1 MADRQ
6 KVYDADTHFQASA
19 ESIIP
24 HLSKAM
30 QERLPEFEMSPV
42 RLGRAGQVLQPPYR
56 HWFRLGDRA
65 GGWGSNKPRRLGNAG
80 PVEGDERGF
89 QQFMGEKFPADGA
102 EDYDIAA
109 RLKDMD
115 EEGVDVEVMVPGT
128 FTGHEDPEV
137 DMEFIR
143 AAHRFIDE
151 TTRAAPDRLK
161 SLITVSAKAV
171 EESVGEIKTWA
182 GSSWARGVFINPPL
196 GFPLDH
202 PDLNPI
208 WAAADEADL
217 CVVHHSNSAG
227 YPGYRDLWDNPFMG
241 RTAGHPWGAQRA
253 VASFFGSGIM
263 DRYPNVRF
271 AVLESGHLHGVRL
284 AHDVLGQADG
294 RPGHLHGVRGE
305 GPPAPGTM
313 SEYMTSGRFFCS
325 IVLHEGPRDRAG
337 AARFRDPRR
346 RHPDVRVGLPARRV
360 PVPRVREGR
369 GRVGKMPDERR
380 AMRKLMVHESLGGKG
395 SPRRRASDSRDQL
408 LGAEAGVNNLLG
420 GGVVGR
426 ARGAAAVELML

>member
-24 HLSKAM
+24 YLSKAM

-42 RLGRAGQVLQPPYR
+42 RLGRAGQTLQPPYR

-89 QQFMGEKFPADGA
+89 QQFMGEKYPADGA

-115 EEGVDVEVMVPGT
+115 EEGVDVELMVPGT

-143 AAHRFIDE
+143 AAHRFIDD

-271 AVLESGHLHGVRL
+271 AVLESGFGWLPFWAKRMDDQVTYMGFVAKDLQHS
-284 AHDVLGQADG
+284 
-294 RPGHLHGVRGE
+294 
-305 GPPAPGTM
+305 M

-325 IVLHEGPRDRAG
+325 IVLHEGPELVRLVSEILGDDILMFGSDYPHAES
-337 AARFRDPRR
+337 RF
-346 RHPDVRVGLPARRV
+346 
-360 PVPRVREGR
+360 PVSVKVVDEWE
-369 GRVGKMPDERR
+369 MPDERR
-380 AMRKLMVHESLGGKG
+380 AKLMHE
-395 SPRRRASDSRDQL
+395 
-408 LGAEAGVNNLLG
+408 N
-420 GGVVGR
+420 
-426 ARGAAAVELML
+426 AAKCFRL

>member
-24 HLSKAM
+24 YLSKAM

-42 RLGRAGQVLQPPYR
+42 RLGRAGQTLQPPYR

-89 QQFMGEKFPADGA
+89 QQFMGEKYPADGA

-115 EEGVDVEVMVPGT
+115 EEGVDVELMVPGT

-151 TTRAAPDRLK
+151 TTKAAPDRLK

-271 AVLESGHLHGVRL
+271 AVLESGFGWLPFWAKRMDDQVTYMGFVAKDLQHS
-284 AHDVLGQADG
+284 
-294 RPGHLHGVRGE
+294 
-305 GPPAPGTM
+305 M

-325 IVLHEGPRDRAG
+325 IVLHEGPELVRLVSEILGDDILMFGSDYPHAES
-337 AARFRDPRR
+337 RF
-346 RHPDVRVGLPARRV
+346 
-360 PVPRVREGR
+360 PVSVKVVDEWE
-369 GRVGKMPDERR
+369 MPDERR
-380 AMRKLMVHESLGGKG
+380 AKLMHEN
-395 SPRRRASDSRDQL
+395 A
-408 LGAEAGVNNLLG
+408 
-420 GGVVGR
+420 
-426 ARGAAAVELML
+426 ARCFRL

>member
-24 HLSKAM
+24 YLSKAM

-42 RLGRAGQVLQPPYR
+42 RLGRAGQTLQPPYR

-89 QQFMGEKFPADGA
+89 QQFMGEKYPADGA

-115 EEGVDVEVMVPGT
+115 EEGVDVELMVPGT

-151 TTRAAPDRLK
+151 STRAAPDRLK

-182 GSSWARGVFINPPL
+182 GSPWARGVCINPPL

-271 AVLESGHLHGVRL
+271 AVLESGFGWLPFWAKRMDDQVTYMGFVAKDLQHS
-284 AHDVLGQADG
+284 
-294 RPGHLHGVRGE
+294 
-305 GPPAPGTM
+305 M

-325 IVLHEGPRDRAG
+325 IVLHEGPELVRLVSEILGDDILMFGSDYPHAES
-337 AARFRDPRR
+337 RF
-346 RHPDVRVGLPARRV
+346 
-360 PVPRVREGR
+360 PVSVKVVDEWE
-369 GRVGKMPDERR
+369 MPDERR
-380 AMRKLMVHESLGGKG
+380 AKLMHE
-395 SPRRRASDSRDQL
+395 
-408 LGAEAGVNNLLG
+408 N
-420 GGVVGR
+420 
-426 ARGAAAVELML
+426 AAKCFRL

>member
-24 HLSKAM
+24 FLSKAM

-42 RLGRAGQVLQPPYR
+42 RLGRAGQTLQPPYR

-89 QQFMGEKFPADGA
+89 QQFMGEKYPADGA

-115 EEGVDVEVMVPGT
+115 EEGVDVELMVPGT

-151 TTRAAPDRLK
+151 TTKAAPDRLK

-182 GSSWARGVFINPPL
+182 GSPWARGVFINPPL

-271 AVLESGHLHGVRL
+271 AVLESGFGWLPFWAMRMDDQVTYMGFVAKDLQHS
-284 AHDVLGQADG
+284 
-294 RPGHLHGVRGE
+294 
-305 GPPAPGTM
+305 M

-325 IVLHEGPRDRAG
+325 IVLHEGPELVRLVSEILGDDILMFGSDYPHAES
-337 AARFRDPRR
+337 RF
-346 RHPDVRVGLPARRV
+346 
-360 PVPRVREGR
+360 PVSVKVVDEWE
-369 GRVGKMPDERR
+369 MPDERR
-380 AMRKLMVHESLGGKG
+380 AKLMHE
-395 SPRRRASDSRDQL
+395 
-408 LGAEAGVNNLLG
+408 N
-420 GGVVGR
+420 
-426 ARGAAAVELML
+426 AAKCFRL

>member
-24 HLSKAM
+24 FLSKAM

-42 RLGRAGQVLQPPYR
+42 RLGRAGQTLQPPYR

-89 QQFMGEKFPADGA
+89 QQFMGEKYPADGA

-115 EEGVDVEVMVPGT
+115 EEGVDVELMVPGT

-151 TTRAAPDRLK
+151 TTKAAPDRLK

-271 AVLESGHLHGVRL
+271 AVLESGFGWLPFWAMRMDDQVTYMGFVAKDLQH
-284 AHDVLGQADG
+284 
-294 RPGHLHGVRGE
+294 
-305 GPPAPGTM
+305 TM

-325 IVLHEGPRDRAG
+325 IVLHEGPELVRLVSEILGDDILMFGSDYPHAES
-337 AARFRDPRR
+337 RF
-346 RHPDVRVGLPARRV
+346 
-360 PVPRVREGR
+360 PVSVKVVDEWE
-369 GRVGKMPDERR
+369 MPDERR
-380 AMRKLMVHESLGGKG
+380 AKLMHE
-395 SPRRRASDSRDQL
+395 
-408 LGAEAGVNNLLG
+408 N
-420 GGVVGR
+420 
-426 ARGAAAVELML
+426 AAKCFRL

>member
-1 MADRQ
+1 MADRL

-42 RLGRAGQVLQPPYR
+42 RLGRAGQVLEPPYR

-89 QQFMGEKFPADGA
+89 QQFMGEKYPADGA

-115 EEGVDVEVMVPGT
+115 EEGVDVELMVPGT

-151 TTRAAPDRLK
+151 TTKAAPDRLK

-271 AVLESGHLHGVRL
+271 AVLESGFGWLPFWAKRMDDQVTYMGFVAKDLQH
-284 AHDVLGQADG
+284 
-294 RPGHLHGVRGE
+294 
-305 GPPAPGTM
+305 TM

-325 IVLHEGPRDRAG
+325 IVLHEGPELVRLVSEILGDDILMFGSDYPHAES
-337 AARFRDPRR
+337 RF
-346 RHPDVRVGLPARRV
+346 
-360 PVPRVREGR
+360 PVSVKVVDEWE
-369 GRVGKMPDERR
+369 MPDERR
-380 AMRKLMVHESLGGKG
+380 AKLMHE
-395 SPRRRASDSRDQL
+395 
-408 LGAEAGVNNLLG
+408 N
-420 GGVVGR
+420 
-426 ARGAAAVELML
+426 AAKCFRL

>member
-24 HLSKAM
+24 FLSKAM

-42 RLGRAGQVLQPPYR
+42 RLGRAGQTLQPPYR

-89 QQFMGEKFPADGA
+89 QQFMGEKYPADGA

-115 EEGVDVEVMVPGT
+115 EEGVDVELMVPGT

-151 TTRAAPDRLK
+151 TTKAAPDRLK

-271 AVLESGHLHGVRL
+271 AVLESGFGWLPFWAKRMDDQVTYMGFVAKDLQHS
-284 AHDVLGQADG
+284 
-294 RPGHLHGVRGE
+294 
-305 GPPAPGTM
+305 M

-325 IVLHEGPRDRAG
+325 IVLHEGPELVRLVSEILGDDILMFGSDYPHAES
-337 AARFRDPRR
+337 RF
-346 RHPDVRVGLPARRV
+346 
-360 PVPRVREGR
+360 PVSVKVVDEWE
-369 GRVGKMPDERR
+369 MPDERR
-380 AMRKLMVHESLGGKG
+380 AKLMHE
-395 SPRRRASDSRDQL
+395 
-408 LGAEAGVNNLLG
+408 N
-420 GGVVGR
+420 
-426 ARGAAAVELML
+426 AAKCFRL

>member
-1 MADRQ
+1 MADRL

-151 TTRAAPDRLK
+151 STRAAPDRLK

-271 AVLESGHLHGVRL
+271 AVLESGFGWLPFWAKRMDDQVTYMGFAAKDLQH
-284 AHDVLGQADG
+284 
-294 RPGHLHGVRGE
+294 
-305 GPPAPGTM
+305 TM

-325 IVLHEGPRDRAG
+325 IVLHEGPEMVRLVSEILGDDILMFGSDYPHAES
-337 AARFRDPRR
+337 RF
-346 RHPDVRVGLPARRV
+346 
-360 PVPRVREGR
+360 PVSVKVVDEWG
-369 GRVGKMPDERR
+369 VPDERR
-380 AMRKLMVHESLGGKG
+380 AKLMSEN
-395 SPRRRASDSRDQL
+395 A
-408 LGAEAGVNNLLG
+408 
-420 GGVVGR
+420 
-426 ARGAAAVELML
+426 ARCFRL

>member
-1 MADRQ
+1 MANRQ

-24 HLSKAM
+24 FLSKAM

-42 RLGRAGQVLQPPYR
+42 RLGRAGQTLQPPYR

-89 QQFMGEKFPADGA
+89 QQFMGEKYPADGA

-115 EEGVDVEVMVPGT
+115 EEGVDVELMVPGT

-151 TTRAAPDRLK
+151 TTKAAPDRLK

-271 AVLESGHLHGVRL
+271 AVLESGFGWLPFWAKRMDDQVTYMGFVAKDLQHS
-284 AHDVLGQADG
+284 
-294 RPGHLHGVRGE
+294 
-305 GPPAPGTM
+305 M

-325 IVLHEGPRDRAG
+325 IVLHEGPELVRLVSEILGDDILMFGSDYPHAES
-337 AARFRDPRR
+337 RF
-346 RHPDVRVGLPARRV
+346 
-360 PVPRVREGR
+360 PVSVKVVDEWE
-369 GRVGKMPDERR
+369 MPDERR
-380 AMRKLMVHESLGGKG
+380 AKLMHE
-395 SPRRRASDSRDQL
+395 
-408 LGAEAGVNNLLG
+408 N
-420 GGVVGR
+420 
-426 ARGAAAVELML
+426 AAKCFRL

>member
-24 HLSKAM
+24 YLSKAM

-42 RLGRAGQVLQPPYR
+42 RLGRAGQTLQPPYR

-89 QQFMGEKFPADGA
+89 QQFMGEKYPADGA

-115 EEGVDVEVMVPGT
+115 EEGVDVELMVPGT

-151 TTRAAPDRLK
+151 TTKAAPDRLK

-271 AVLESGHLHGVRL
+271 AVLESGFGWLPFWAKRMDDQVTYMGFVAKDLQHS
-284 AHDVLGQADG
+284 
-294 RPGHLHGVRGE
+294 
-305 GPPAPGTM
+305 M

-325 IVLHEGPRDRAG
+325 IVLHEGPELVRLVSEILGDDILMFGSDYPHAES
-337 AARFRDPRR
+337 RF
-346 RHPDVRVGLPARRV
+346 
-360 PVPRVREGR
+360 PVSVKIVDEWE
-369 GRVGKMPDERR
+369 MPDERR
-380 AMRKLMVHESLGGKG
+380 AKLMHE
-395 SPRRRASDSRDQL
+395 
-408 LGAEAGVNNLLG
+408 N
-420 GGVVGR
+420 
-426 ARGAAAVELML
+426 AAKCFRL

>member
-24 HLSKAM
+24 YLSKAM

-42 RLGRAGQVLQPPYR
+42 RLGRAGQTLQPPYR

-89 QQFMGEKFPADGA
+89 QQFMGEKYPADGA

-115 EEGVDVEVMVPGT
+115 EEGVDVELMVPGT

-151 TTRAAPDRLK
+151 TTKAAPDRLK

-271 AVLESGHLHGVRL
+271 AVLESGFGWLPFWAKRMDDQVTYMGFVAKDLQHS
-284 AHDVLGQADG
+284 
-294 RPGHLHGVRGE
+294 
-305 GPPAPGTM
+305 M

-325 IVLHEGPRDRAG
+325 IVLHEGPELVRLVSEILGDDILMFGSDYPHAES
-337 AARFRDPRR
+337 RF
-346 RHPDVRVGLPARRV
+346 
-360 PVPRVREGR
+360 PVSVKVVDEWE
-369 GRVGKMPDERR
+369 MPDERR
-380 AMRKLMVHESLGGKG
+380 AKLMHE
-395 SPRRRASDSRDQL
+395 
-408 LGAEAGVNNLLG
+408 N
-420 GGVVGR
+420 
-426 ARGAAAVELML
+426 AAKCFRL

>member
-24 HLSKAM
+24 FLSKAM
-30 QERLPEFEMSPV
+30 QDRLPEFEMSPV
-42 RLGRAGQVLQPPYR
+42 RLGRAGQTLQPPYR

-89 QQFMGEKFPADGA
+89 QQFMGEKYPADGA

-115 EEGVDVEVMVPGT
+115 EEGVDVELMVPGT

-151 TTRAAPDRLK
+151 TTKAAPDRLK

-271 AVLESGHLHGVRL
+271 AVLESGFGWLPFWAKRMDDQVTYMGFVAKDLQHS
-284 AHDVLGQADG
+284 
-294 RPGHLHGVRGE
+294 
-305 GPPAPGTM
+305 M

-325 IVLHEGPRDRAG
+325 IVLHEGPELVRLVSEILGDDILMFGSDYPHAES
-337 AARFRDPRR
+337 RF
-346 RHPDVRVGLPARRV
+346 
-360 PVPRVREGR
+360 PVSVKVVDEWE
-369 GRVGKMPDERR
+369 MPDERR
-380 AMRKLMVHESLGGKG
+380 AKLMHEN
-395 SPRRRASDSRDQL
+395 A
-408 LGAEAGVNNLLG
+408 
-420 GGVVGR
+420 
-426 ARGAAAVELML
+426 ARCFRL

>member
-24 HLSKAM
+24 YLSKAM

-42 RLGRAGQVLQPPYR
+42 RLGRAGQTLQPPYR

-89 QQFMGEKFPADGA
+89 QQFMGEKYPADGA

-115 EEGVDVEVMVPGT
+115 EEGVDVELMVPGT

-151 TTRAAPDRLK
+151 TTKAAPDRLK

-271 AVLESGHLHGVRL
+271 AVLESGFGWLPFWAKRMDDQVTYMGFVAKDLQH
-284 AHDVLGQADG
+284 
-294 RPGHLHGVRGE
+294 
-305 GPPAPGTM
+305 TM

-325 IVLHEGPRDRAG
+325 IVLHEGPELVRLVSEILGDDILMFGSDYPHAES
-337 AARFRDPRR
+337 RF
-346 RHPDVRVGLPARRV
+346 
-360 PVPRVREGR
+360 PVSVKVVDEWE
-369 GRVGKMPDERR
+369 MPDERR
-380 AMRKLMVHESLGGKG
+380 AKLMHE
-395 SPRRRASDSRDQL
+395 
-408 LGAEAGVNNLLG
+408 N
-420 GGVVGR
+420 
-426 ARGAAAVELML
+426 AAKCFRL

>member
-24 HLSKAM
+24 YLSKAM
-30 QERLPEFEMSPV
+30 QDRLPEFEMSPV
-42 RLGRAGQVLQPPYR
+42 RLGRAGQTLQPPYR

-89 QQFMGEKFPADGA
+89 QQFMGEKYPADGA

-115 EEGVDVEVMVPGT
+115 EEGVDVELMVPGT

-151 TTRAAPDRLK
+151 TTKAAPDRLK

-196 GFPLDH
+196 DFPLDH

-271 AVLESGHLHGVRL
+271 AVLESGFGWLPFWAKRMDDQVTYMGFVAKDLQH
-284 AHDVLGQADG
+284 
-294 RPGHLHGVRGE
+294 
-305 GPPAPGTM
+305 TM

-325 IVLHEGPRDRAG
+325 IVLHEGPELVRLVSEILGDDILMFGSDYPHAES
-337 AARFRDPRR
+337 RF
-346 RHPDVRVGLPARRV
+346 
-360 PVPRVREGR
+360 PVSVKVVDEWE
-369 GRVGKMPDERR
+369 MPDERR
-380 AMRKLMVHESLGGKG
+380 AKLMHE
-395 SPRRRASDSRDQL
+395 
-408 LGAEAGVNNLLG
+408 N
-420 GGVVGR
+420 
-426 ARGAAAVELML
+426 AAKCFRL

>member
-42 RLGRAGQVLQPPYR
+42 RLGRAGQVLEPPYR

-89 QQFMGEKFPADGA
+89 QQFMGEKYPADGA

-115 EEGVDVEVMVPGT
+115 EEGVDVELMVPGT

-151 TTRAAPDRLK
+151 STRAAPDRLK

-182 GSSWARGVFINPPL
+182 GSPWARGVFINPPL

-271 AVLESGHLHGVRL
+271 AVLESGFGWLPFWAKRMDDQVTYMGFVAKDLQHS
-284 AHDVLGQADG
+284 
-294 RPGHLHGVRGE
+294 
-305 GPPAPGTM
+305 M
-313 SEYMTSGRFFCS
+313 SEYMTERS
-325 IVLHEGPRDRAG
+325 VLLLHRPARGAGVG

-369 GRVGKMPDERR
+369 GRVGDARR
-380 AMRKLMVHESLGGKG
+380 TARKADARECREVLPTLGTCEQLADAL
-395 SPRRRASDSRDQL
+395 SRPPLCDRAHR
-408 LGAEAGVNNLLG
+408 
-420 GGVVGR
+420 
-426 ARGAAAVELML
+426 

>member
-24 HLSKAM
+24 FLSKAM

-42 RLGRAGQVLQPPYR
+42 RLGRAGQTLQPPYR

-89 QQFMGEKFPADGA
+89 QQFMGEKYPADGA

-115 EEGVDVEVMVPGT
+115 EEGVDVELMVPGT

-151 TTRAAPDRLK
+151 TTKAAPDRLK

-271 AVLESGHLHGVRL
+271 AVLESGFGWLPFWAKRMDDQVTYMGFVAKDLQHS
-284 AHDVLGQADG
+284 
-294 RPGHLHGVRGE
+294 
-305 GPPAPGTM
+305 M

-325 IVLHEGPRDRAG
+325 IVLHEGPELVRLVSEILGDDILMFGSDYPHAES
-337 AARFRDPRR
+337 RF
-346 RHPDVRVGLPARRV
+346 
-360 PVPRVREGR
+360 PVSVKVVDEWA
-369 GRVGKMPDERR
+369 MPDERR
-380 AMRKLMVHESLGGKG
+380 AKLMHE
-395 SPRRRASDSRDQL
+395 
-408 LGAEAGVNNLLG
+408 N
-420 GGVVGR
+420 
-426 ARGAAAVELML
+426 AAKCFRL

>member
-1 MADRQ
+1 MADRL

-24 HLSKAM
+24 FLSKAM

-42 RLGRAGQVLQPPYR
+42 RLGRAGQTLQPPYR

-89 QQFMGEKFPADGA
+89 QQFMGEKYPADGA

-115 EEGVDVEVMVPGT
+115 EEGVDVELMVPGT

-151 TTRAAPDRLK
+151 TTKAAPDRLK

-271 AVLESGHLHGVRL
+271 AVLESGFGWLPFWAKRMDDQVTYMGFVAKDL
-284 AHDVLGQADG
+284 QQ
-294 RPGHLHGVRGE
+294 
-305 GPPAPGTM
+305 TM

-325 IVLHEGPRDRAG
+325 IVLHEGPELVRLVSEILGDDILMFGSDYPHAES
-337 AARFRDPRR
+337 RF
-346 RHPDVRVGLPARRV
+346 
-360 PVPRVREGR
+360 PVSVKVVDEWE
-369 GRVGKMPDERR
+369 MPDERR
-380 AMRKLMVHESLGGKG
+380 AKLMHEN
-395 SPRRRASDSRDQL
+395 A
-408 LGAEAGVNNLLG
+408 
-420 GGVVGR
+420 
-426 ARGAAAVELML
+426 ARCFRL

>member
-24 HLSKAM
+24 YLSKAM

-42 RLGRAGQVLQPPYR
+42 RLGRAGQTLQPPYR

-89 QQFMGEKFPADGA
+89 QQFMGEKYPADGA

-115 EEGVDVEVMVPGT
+115 EEGVDVELMVPGT

-151 TTRAAPDRLK
+151 TTKAAPDRLK

-182 GSSWARGVFINPPL
+182 GSPWARGVFINPPL

-271 AVLESGHLHGVRL
+271 AVLESGFGWLPFWAKRMDDQVTYMGFVAKDLQHS
-284 AHDVLGQADG
+284 
-294 RPGHLHGVRGE
+294 
-305 GPPAPGTM
+305 M

-325 IVLHEGPRDRAG
+325 IVLHEGPELVRLVSEILGDDILMFGSDYPHAES
-337 AARFRDPRR
+337 RF
-346 RHPDVRVGLPARRV
+346 
-360 PVPRVREGR
+360 PVSVKVVDEWA
-369 GRVGKMPDERR
+369 MPDERR
-380 AMRKLMVHESLGGKG
+380 AKLMHE
-395 SPRRRASDSRDQL
+395 
-408 LGAEAGVNNLLG
+408 N
-420 GGVVGR
+420 
-426 ARGAAAVELML
+426 AAKCFRL